1 LLLDRHLEPEN
12 AMKKQQGGF
21 TLVEIAI
28 VLVII
33 GLLLGGVLKGQELIV
48 QAKIKNV
55 TNDFN
60 GIAAAIYGYQDRY
73 KSFPGD
79 DNKAADGSGTSTAK
93 GRWGTNTANGDANG
107 QVDGEF
113 PSASDTDESRIFW
126 QHLRLAGFVAGD
138 STSKAQPQN
147 ALGGIVGVQMSSG
160 AAASPDLS
168 GLVVCSSNLSGKVA
182 SAVDAQLD
190 DGLTN
195 RGSVRGYTQTGVV
208 TPGATTN
215 PTRSAAASGGAYTDD
230 GATLYT
236 LCKTL

>member
-1 LLLDRHLEPEN
+1 
-12 AMKKQQGGF
+12 MKNQQGGF

-55 TNDFN
+55 INDFN
-60 GIAAAIYGYQDRY
+60 GISAAIYGYQDRY

-79 DNKAADGSGTSTAK
+79 DGRAATAGAVA
-93 GRWGTNTANGDANG
+93 GRWGANTANGDADG
-107 QVDGEF
+107 QVEGDF
-113 PSASDTDESRIFW
+113 PSSADADESRIFW

-138 STSKAQPQN
+138 STSRAQPQN
-147 ALGGIVGVQMSSG
+147 ALGGIIGVQMGSG
-160 AAASPDLS
+160 AAAQPDLA

-182 SAVDAQLD
+182 SAVDTQLD

-195 RGSVRGYTQTGVV
+195 RGSVRGYSHIAPV
-208 TPGATTN
+208 TPGAAN
-215 PTRSAAASGGAYTDD
+215 PTRVAAAATGAYTDD